1 MILSEATTHIVHV
14 GERLCAVQT
23 PVNARHTSQCQAAEG
38 RARRRREGIKKM
50 DSTEPDPISK
60 VRVWARR
67 RWLNP
72 NDIGSDVS
80 EDY

>member
-1 MILSEATTHIVHV
+1 VSRHRLTLATRH
-14 GERLCAVQT
+14 
-23 PVNARHTSQCQAAEG
+23 NARPQRDAHDAG
-38 RARRRREGIKKM
+38 ARELKM